1 MRIFVL
7 SAFTLFLSSASEA
20 QKIRSVTG
28 AVTDTTGS
36 PLHGVTVNLKSASEN
51 FTTVSNAT
59 GVYEFSQVNAS
70 EFVITATSIGYENF
84 SRTYSV
90 PAKEGKIFTIKPIK
104 LNVKIDE
111 LNEVVIEKN
120 PVTIKEDTIQY
131 DAQAYKVREGAPIED
146 VIKKLPGVTVDK
158 DGNVT
163 AQGQT
168 IKRVRVNGKDY
179 FGGDVQ
185 TATQNLPA
193 DIIENIQ
200 IIDDYGDKANLTGI
214 KEGEPEKVLNINIQ
228 KGKSKGSFGNATV
241 AAGTQE
247 RYAGRIAANNFKD
260 NRQIAFLG
268 SINNT
273 NGNIFNFNG
282 GGRGGGARGANFG
295 SAERAGS
302 GGDGNTLAKSI
313 GFNYRDKW
321 GPDIIS
327 YGSYSYTARN
337 NKTIG
342 SSYQQDLNPSN
353 IRSTSHSSD
362 NRSISNNHRLT
373 WNVEYKIDSSDFLK
387 ITPYFSYASSDAS
400 NNGISN
406 ITATREGTTF
416 YTTNKSRS
424 SASASAPSA
433 GSDLFFNHKFK
444 KRSRNFSI
452 NGGIDYSS
460 REQNR
465 DGYNEYLDSSSIA
478 VLATD
483 SIRHQLIK
491 TNAENTSGNLRFS
504 YNEPLGTYTSLEVS
518 YSWNISST
526 QSIRNTDD
534 IDPLSGDKVRNVL
547 QSNDYKYKFITN
559 LYGLNFNMRK
569 VKYNFLMGVV
579 AQPSNLTGMDNGRNI
594 STSSRSFNFKP
605 TARFAYNF
613 ARSHSLSINYG
624 GSSREPGFAQLQ
636 PVADSSNS
644 KNIVIGNPDLKA
656 EFTNRLRLQYNK
668 VGILTGTSFFS
679 NLAFD
684 QTQNK
689 IVRSVVNAK
698 EGTSRTSSY
707 INTNGF
713 YVLNGNISFT
723 QPFSKRKF
731 SATVSASG
739 SFDNNISFTDNQ
751 KNNGQ
756 NWVVTHS
763 ARFRIDL
770 PDIVDAA
777 VSGSYSINKTVT
789 NYATYKNNTEVK
801 TLNLGVSGKN
811 YFFKDWTLGYDFT
824 KIIYSGF
831 VSAVNTNPALLSLFV
846 EYRFLKKNA
855 GTIRVQGFDLFN
867 ESNGISRTVNGTTIT
882 DSQNE
887 RLGRYFLLSFNL
899 RLQKFAGSRQYQ
911 RTPGERNPNRMRG
924 VMRDGGNRNG
934 GGGGNR
940 NGGKQN
946 F

>member
-7 SAFTLFLSSASEA
+7 SAFALFLSSASEA
-20 QKIRSVTG
+20 QKIKSVTG
-28 AVTDTTGS
+28 TVTDTTGA
-36 PLHGVTVNLKSASEN
+36 PLHGATINLKSASEN
-51 FTTVSNAT
+51 LTTVSNAT
-59 GVYEFSQVNAS
+59 GAFEFSKVNES
-70 EFVITATSIGYENF
+70 EFAITATSIGYKDF
-84 SRTYSV
+84 SETYSV
-90 PAKEGKIFTIKPIK
+90 DAKEGKIFTIKPIK
-104 LNVKIDE
+104 LHVKIDE

-131 DAQAYKVREGAPIED
+131 DAQAYKVREGAPVED
-146 VIKKLPGVTVDK
+146 VIKKLPGITVDK

-200 IIDDYGDKANLTGI
+200 VIDDYGDKANLTGI

-228 KGKSKGSFGNATV
+228 KGKSKGSFGKATV
-241 AAGTQE
+241 AAGTQD
-247 RYAGRIAANNFKD
+247 RYGSRIAANNFKD
-260 NRQIAFLG
+260 DRQIAFLG

-273 NGNIFNFNG
+273 NGNTFNFNG

-295 SAERAGS
+295 STERAGS

-313 GFNYRDKW
+313 GFNYRNKW
-321 GPDIIS
+321 GPDITS
-327 YGSYSYTARN
+327 YGSYSYTGRN

-353 IRSTSHSSD
+353 VRSTSHSSN
-362 NRSISNNHRLT
+362 NRSISNNHRIT
-373 WNVEYKIDSSDFLK
+373 WNLEYKIDTSNYLK
-387 ITPYFSYASSDAS
+387 ITPYYSYASSDGS
-400 NNGISN
+400 NSGISD
-406 ITATREGTTF
+406 ITALREGTTF

-424 SASASAPSA
+424 STSASAPSA

-444 KRSRNFSI
+444 KRGRNFSI
-452 NGGIDYSS
+452 NAGIDYSS
-460 REQNR
+460 RDQSR
-465 DGYNEYLDSSSIA
+465 DGYNEYRDSSSVA
-478 VLATD
+478 VFATD
-483 SIRHQLIK
+483 SIRHQMIK
-491 TNAENTSGNLRFS
+491 TNAENTSSNLRFS
-504 YNEPLGTYTSLEVS
+504 YNEPLGQYTSLEAS

-559 LYGLNFNMRK
+559 RYGLNFNMRK
-569 VKYNFLMGVV
+569 VKYNFLMGIV

-594 STSSRSFNFKP
+594 STSSKNFNFKP
-605 TARFAYNF
+605 TVRFAYNF
-613 ARSHSLSINYG
+613 ARSHSLSVNYG

-644 KNIVIGNPDLKA
+644 KNIVIGNPNLKA
-656 EFTNRLRLQYNK
+656 EFTNRLRFQYNK

-679 NLAFD
+679 NLSFD

-698 EGTSRTSSY
+698 QGTSRTSSY

-713 YVLNGNISFT
+713 YGLNGNISFT

-756 NWVVTHS
+756 NWVVTPS

-777 VSGSYSINKTVT
+777 VSGSYSINQTVT

-811 YFFKDWTLGYDFT
+811 YFFTDWTLGYDFT

-831 VSAVNTNPALLSLFV
+831 VSAVNTNPSLLSLFV

-855 GTIRVQGFDLFN
+855 GTLRVQGFDLFN
-867 ESNGISRTVNGTTIT
+867 QNTGISRTVNGTTIT
-882 DSQNE
+882 DAQNE

-911 RTPGERNPNRMRG
+911 RAPGERNQNRMRG
-924 VMRDGGNRNG
+924 ELRDGGNRNG
-934 GGGGNR
+934 GGGDR
-940 NGGKQN
+940 SGGREN